1 MIRLVLKTHSSQV
14 YATGHRFHFHRRTHK
29 LLSSLPNRLQTAQYM
44 SFLKIKKKSF
54 TWWWISS
61 QGTSTMRVYLS
72 CPSKYNFY
80 KSNLLELAAHS
91 KPGSTS
97 TGQACWSKKSCL
109 NTLKEDNQLT
119 GDQQRPASSVSF
131 RQIEISL
138 HSCNRIILHTITT
151 TYSKDPN
158 K

>member
-44 SFLKIKKKSF
+44 SFLKNQEKVIHLMMDQFSRH
-54 TWWWISS
+54 IYD
-61 QGTSTMRVYLS
+61 GVYLS

-91 KPGSTS
+91 KPGLTS